1 MIKLSKEKTPNALEK
16 GEIIDFPNS
25 NMTGVVLDVFISGTE
40 IKYVAISEN
49 LHYAV
54 ITMDIK
60 TGKYSMP
67 EETVDLISIAAELRQ
82 NPNEE

>member
-40 IKYVAISEN
+40 IKYVVVSEN
-49 LHYAV
+49 LYYSV
-54 ITMDIK
+54 ITMDIT
-60 TGKYSMP
+60 TGEYHIP
-67 EETVDLISIAAELRQ
+67 EEELDLISIVGELRH
-82 NPNEE
+82 NTD